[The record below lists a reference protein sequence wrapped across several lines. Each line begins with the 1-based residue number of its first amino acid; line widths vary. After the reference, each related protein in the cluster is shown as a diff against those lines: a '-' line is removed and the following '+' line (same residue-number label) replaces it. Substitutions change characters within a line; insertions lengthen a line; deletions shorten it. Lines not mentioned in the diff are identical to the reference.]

1 MSISTSC
8 GPGSRRS
15 IVNGATGDVAEAT
28 AYAAVFN
35 LPALCW
41 AISFSAVTLMH
52 QLLVEKN
59 DCPSG
64 IERIVET
71 QHSLDVSRHKWILQK
86 SSARCRMPSG
96 FPAGSSLRAHLTEAV
111 MLRILLLTLIVSLLS
126 LPLYG
131 LGFNTTTYFAGISPN
146 SGVTGDF
153 NGDGKLDLVIAD
165 SCQNSRCDTVGVV
178 SVLLGN
184 GDGTFRGARK
194 FQAGP
199 AGTSALFVTAGDF
212 NRDGKLDLLVINNGI
227 NLFGDFSVLLG
238 NGDGSFQTAV
248 NYPVEVSPQGLA
260 VADLN
265 RDGKLDLAVA
275 NQCGHDPACR
285 QGTVSILLGNGDGTF
300 RPQQSFLVGIFPL
313 AVAVAD
319 FNGDGHRDLVLTL
332 PCGTDGTCT
341 SNGGVGILLGNGDG
355 SFQPVAVYIGLGS
368 DTAELGVGDFN
379 GDHHVDVVA
388 LDYQTSDIT
397 LFLGNGNGTLQ
408 SGVSFPVGANPISVV
423 VADFNHDKATDMA
436 VVSQIPDNVSVLLNT
451 GP

>member
-71 QHSLDVSRHKWILQK
+71 QHSLDVSRHKWTLQK
-86 SSARCRMPSG
+86 SSARCRMHSG
-96 FPAGSSLRAHLTEAV
+96 FPAGSSPRAHLTEAV
-111 MLRILLLTLIVSLLS
+111 MQCTLLLALIVSLLY

-131 LGFNTTTYFAGISPN
+131 LGFNTTAYFAGISPN

-184 GDGTFRGARK
+184 GDGTFHGARK

-199 AGTSALFVTAGDF
+199 AGTSALFVTSGDF

-227 NLFGDFSVLLG
+227 NLFGDVSVLLG
-238 NGDGSFQTAV
+238 NGDGTFQPPVTYGVGGSTPVWAAV
-248 NYPVEVSPQGLA
+248 G
-260 VADLN
+260 DLN

-300 RPQQSFLVGIFPL
+300 RPQQSFFVGIFPL

-355 SFQPVAVYIGLGS
+355 TFQPVAVYIGLGS

-379 GDHHVDVVA
+379 GDHHADVVA

-408 SGVSFPVGANPISVV
+408 SGVSFPVCANP
-423 VADFNHDKATDMA
+423 
-436 VVSQIPDNVSVLLNT
+436 
-451 GP
+451 

>member
-1 MSISTSC
+1 MQRT
-8 GPGSRRS
+8 
-15 IVNGATGDVAEAT
+15 
-28 AYAAVFN
+28 
-35 LPALCW
+35 
-41 AISFSAVTLMH
+41 
-52 QLLVEKN
+52 
-59 DCPSG
+59 
-64 IERIVET
+64 
-71 QHSLDVSRHKWILQK
+71 
-86 SSARCRMPSG
+86 
-96 FPAGSSLRAHLTEAV
+96 
-111 MLRILLLTLIVSLLS
+111 LLLALIVSLLY

-131 LGFNTTTYFAGISPN
+131 LGFNTTAYFAGISPN

-165 SCQNSRCDTVGVV
+165 SCQNSLCNTVGVV

-184 GDGTFRGARK
+184 GDGTFHGARK

-199 AGTSALFVTAGDF
+199 AGTSALFVTSGDF

-227 NLFGDFSVLLG
+227 NLFGDVSVLLG
-238 NGDGSFQTAV
+238 NGDGTFQPPVTYGVGGSTPVWAAVGDFNRDGILDLAVSVTTTNSVAILIGNGDGTFQTAV

-355 SFQPVAVYIGLGS
+355 TFQPVAVYIGLGS

-379 GDHHVDVVA
+379 GDHHADVVA